1 MKQKPSLG
9 FRKPPASKDA
19 DAFVFAE
26 GSSQAPKRSSSRGPK
41 SASGVARRKT
51 IVRGDGRELRRI
63 SIYFPLDTAK
73 RLAAHCAVEDV
84 EISAYVAELV
94 RKSLGA

>member
-1 MKQKPSLG
+1 MKKRPGLG

-19 DAFVFAE
+19 DVFVFAE
-26 GSSQAPKRSSSRGPK
+26 VGAQAPKRSGPRSRTPV
-41 SASGVARRKT
+41 GVERRKT
-51 IVRGDGRELRRI
+51 ILRGDGRELRRI
-63 SIYFPLDTAK
+63 SIYFPVDVAK

-94 RKSLGA
+94 RKSLGT

>member
-1 MKQKPSLG
+1 MKKPALG
-9 FRKPPASKDA
+9 FRKPPSKDP

-26 GSSQAPKRSSSRGPK
+26 GGASPQAPKRSS
-41 SASGVARRKT
+41 ASGKHAPSGLERRKT

-63 SIYFPLDTAK
+63 SIYFPVDLAK
-73 RLAAHCAVEDV
+73 KLAGHCATEDV

-94 RKSLGA
+94 RKSLRA